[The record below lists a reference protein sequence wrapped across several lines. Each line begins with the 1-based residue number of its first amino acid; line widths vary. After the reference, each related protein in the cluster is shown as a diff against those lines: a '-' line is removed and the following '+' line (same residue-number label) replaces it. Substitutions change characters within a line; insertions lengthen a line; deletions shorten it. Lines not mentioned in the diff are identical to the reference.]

1 MRMTSTTQTG
11 IPLANQSNRA
21 EDILDLRG
29 VRKRRSVLRRPRRR
43 NIDLVQKRPQREG
56 IPLLHTGVR
65 TQQTEVLLDHSYRS
79 FPCDE
84 LLQKDN
90 ISRAAAN
97 VSSKGEAHIFRS
109 TLILLQRS
117 AMSALLLLAF
127 SVLQTRRFYDLF
139 FTVWRS

>member
-11 IPLANQSNRA
+11 IPLANQSNIA

-43 NIDLVQKRPQREG
+43 NIDLVQKRPQREE

-65 TQQTEVLLDHSYRS
+65 IQQIEVLLDHSYRS
-79 FPCDE
+79 FPYDE

-97 VSSKGEAHIFRS
+97 VSSKCKAHIFRS
-109 TLILLQRS
+109 TLMLLG
-117 AMSALLLLAF
+117 
-127 SVLQTRRFYDLF
+127 LQ
-139 FTVWRS
+139 